1 MSYQRTDVKYGAV
14 SDSLASSGHEEQ
26 PQSTKQSGRRNMFVK
41 GAILTATLVG
51 GVLIGSAFSAYSE
64 GWVEE
69 KQTVNRNSQNTPVAT
84 APVAGCNND
93 KQDDEADVW
102 AKIKE
107 TSLGKLTISRIS
119 VFQIAVH
126 VLILFHLTQSRTF
139 EMAPLPLMM
148 DAARTLETACSRTS
162 VEMLSTQLSL

>member
-1 MSYQRTDVKYGAV
+1 MI
-14 SDSLASSGHEEQ
+14 L
-26 PQSTKQSGRRNMFVK
+26 K
-41 GAILTATLVG
+41 GAILIATLVG

-69 KQTVNRNSQNTPVAT
+69 KQTVNRDSQSTPVAAAPA
-84 APVAGCNND
+84 APVANCNND
-93 KQDDEADVW
+93 KKDDEADVW

-148 DAARTLETACSRTS
+148 DAARTLETACLRTS